1 MNPILT
7 QLDPVVYVVDDDTA
21 VLDSVS
27 LLLRSNGLQ
36 VLPCDSARH
45 FLTHYVPG
53 HIGCLILDIRM
64 PGMSGL
70 ELQQTLN
77 DTQIDVPVI
86 FITGHGD
93 VQQCSRA
100 FKAGAIDFLPKPI
113 DELAL
118 LDSVRRG
125 IQDSIRRHDKHA
137 RTQEIETQLGK
148 LSRRELEI
156 LGYIVDGRSSRE
168 VAIMLDLSPRTV
180 EAHRANIYTKL
191 GVDTLADLVKFY
203 LAAVED
209 GKLAGLAEMRDA

>member
-36 VLPCDSARH
+36 VLPCGSARH
-45 FLTHYVPG
+45 FLEHYVAG

-70 ELQQTLN
+70 ELQQALN
-77 DTQIDVPVI
+77 DEQIDVPVI

-93 VQQCSRA
+93 VLQCSRA

-125 IQDSIRRHDKHA
+125 IQDSIRRHDKNA
-137 RTQEIETQLGK
+137 RTQEIEAQLGK

-156 LGYIVDGRSSRE
+156 LGHIVDGRSSRE
-168 VAIMLDLSPRTV
+168 VAILLDLSPRTV

-203 LAAVED
+203 LAALED
-209 GKLAGLAEMRDA
+209 GRLAGRVATQEA